1 MAFPRP
7 TPKNNRTEKGS
18 ENDSGIAPSL
28 DERSPFLSIDSR
40 YPCAAREFIHSIAD
54 LKNNKVMVGGAR
66 SRNEV
71 LWLIYFNPYT
81 AATLSI

>member
-1 MAFPRP
+1 MILVLRAA
-7 TPKNNRTEKGS
+7 S
-18 ENDSGIAPSL
+18 MSGL
-28 DERSPFLSIDSR
+28 PFYSSDSR
-40 YPCAAREFIHSIAD
+40 NPCAAREFIRSFAD